1 VILTGIVQGI
11 MNMVSQS
18 YIYPVVVR
26 AVGMKTAG
34 FTIQQRLEEFPWV
47 LSDLVFPFMMEYMM

>member
-1 VILTGIVQGI
+1 

-26 AVGMKTAG
+26 TIDMKSAG
-34 FTIQQRLEEFPWV
+34 YSMRQRLEEFPWI
-47 LSDLVFPFMMEYMM
+47 LSDLIFPFMMEYMM

>member
-1 VILTGIVQGI
+1 
-11 MNMVSQS
+11 MVSQS